1 MGNHDI
7 MGDKDLFYSI
17 QNLSPIKI
25 LANESIDFSGIN
37 LVGILDKSARKGES
51 IDEVLHSFPLP
62 TNNQF
67 TIFLTHQPL
76 TLDKIKEYPFDLE
89 LAGHTHRG
97 QFYGLRKV
105 VEWVNGYGYGRY
117 DEYGKTAFVTQ
128 GIGTRGL
135 PFRLGTQSE
144 IVLLHLMP
152 KNS

>member
-7 MGDKDLFYSI
+7 MGDQELFYSI

-25 LANESIDFSGIN
+25 LANESIEWEGIN
-37 LVGILDKSARKGES
+37 LVGILDKSNRKGKS
-51 IDEVLHSFPLP
+51 LDEILTSFPLP
-62 TNNQF
+62 QNNHF
-67 TIFLTHQPL
+67 TIFLTHQPI
-76 TLDKIKEYPFDLE
+76 TLDQLEKYPFDLE

-105 VEWVNGYGYGRY
+105 VERVNGYGYGRF
-117 DEYGKTAFVTQ
+117 DAFGKTAFVTQ

-144 IVLLHLMP
+144 VVMLHLLP
-152 KNS
+152 KA